1 MSAPSTPVLDGFA
14 VSWDPLNKEW
24 VAISRF
30 RHYRL
35 SGRSQSEL
43 NAKRWQLYAQVLSQ
57 CLAAIDE
64 VFPCP
69 KNDLISEPGS

>member
-1 MSAPSTPVLDGFA
+1 MSEPFAPILDGFT
-14 VSWDPLNKEW
+14 VSWDPLNSEW

-35 SGRSQSEL
+35 SGRTQSEL
-43 NAKRWQLYAQVLSQ
+43 NAKRWELYSQVLAQ
-57 CLAAIDE
+57 CIAAIDE

-69 KNDLISEPGS
+69 ENT